1 MINYNIINNLT
12 NNNSEKFEMD
22 LELDES
28 TKDFSNKSFYSNSYN
43 SDLSKMNDSY
53 DLKQN
58 NLNDFYE
65 KNKNYIDEIKNVFI
79 NLEINEIIRLVKII
93 NLKEN
98 VIMFEIIN
106 FLHCENEIS
115 EFKKF
120 IESKKNYFN
129 ERIYERRYNLFEKEI
144 DSNLK
149 EIMLNLEIN
158 DSDIKKRRNLK
169 KDSYNFYNYYPI
181 LIKKNKKKDFDI
193 FFSNNELEYN
203 FHPLKYKT
211 KICRD
216 PYCKFKNINYL
227 FCNKSHNIE
236 KDFRIIFDLKNEKIC
251 KLMNILSKWNFLH
264 IDNYLNYYK
273 IPTEFNLSDFKIF
286 KCIYDSKCLK
296 DSHLCLMAHK
306 NEEIRR
312 PPFLFKYNNKEC
324 PYAKIKKKDYQP
336 EKCPFGIFCPNVHN
350 RFEFNYHPN
359 NFRKCFECT
368 RDVDNNGKCIF
379 YKTCYGRHKYDN
391 ENNNKEYKKE
401 DVYIE
406 EKNGVFI
413 KYDVDNDNFNKKFEN
428 KIKKC
433 ENIMKIFVCKNCGL
447 LPKNHCFYFLK
458 CHHIL
463 CNDCFKKI
471 KNNINKCPQCNIEIE
486 ENNFF
491 QIKFSKK

>member
-1 MINYNIINNLT
+1 MFNYNLINK
-12 NNNSEKFEMD
+12 EKIEMD
-22 LELDES
+22 LDES
-28 TKDFSNKSFYSNSYN
+28 TKDFSNKISFSNSFN
-43 SDLSKMNDSY
+43 SDYSKINDSNE
-53 DLKQN
+53 LKIN
-58 NLNDFYE
+58 NLHDFYE
-65 KNKNYIDEIKNVFI
+65 KNKKFIDEIKKVFVH
-79 NLEINEIIRLVKII
+79 LEINKIIRLVKII

-98 VIMFEIIN
+98 MIMFEIIN

-120 IESKKNYFN
+120 IESNENYFN

-149 EIMLNLEIN
+149 EIMLNIEIN
-158 DSDIKKRRNLK
+158 DSDINKRRELK
-169 KDSYNFYNYYPI
+169 KDSNNFYNYYPI
-181 LIKKNKKKDFDI
+181 LTKKNKKKIFNI

-216 PYCKFKNINYL
+216 SCCKYKNILY
-227 FCNKSHNIE
+227 CNKSHNIE

-251 KLMNILSKWNFLH
+251 ELMNILSKWDFLH
-264 IDNYLNYYK
+264 IENYLNYYK
-273 IPTEFNLSDFKIF
+273 IPTEFHLNDFKIF

-306 NEEIRR
+306 KEEIRR

-324 PYAKIKKKDYQP
+324 PFAKEKKKDYQP

-391 ENNNKEYKKE
+391 ENIKDLCSKKN
-401 DVYIE
+401 DVYFE
-406 EKNGVFI
+406 EKNGVYF
-413 KYDVDNDNFNKKFEN
+413 KYEDFDNKFEN

-433 ENIMKIFVCKNCGL
+433 ENIMKIFLCKNCGL
-447 LPKNHCFYFLK
+447 LPKNYCFYFLK

-463 CNDCFKKI
+463 CNDCFNKI
-471 KNNINKCPQCNIEIE
+471 KNSINKCPQCNIKIE

-491 QIKFSKK
+491 QIKFSKNK